1 MPVLSING
9 AMSARAYGIFGMLSG
24 GVVIDGTL
32 AIFALGYNGTA
43 AVTTRNKYTYSG
55 DVVSSATVAT
65 AASYAGSATGN
76 SVEGIFALGYNA
88 LTTRDKYTYSGD
100 VVSSAT
106 AASSASVIGSAT
118 GNSVE
123 GIFALGYN
131 GTVALTARDKY
142 TYSGD
147 VVSSATAAS
156 TASYYGSA
164 ASNGCVGVNM

>member
-55 DVVSSATVAT
+55 DVVSSAT
-65 AASYAGSATGN
+65 
-76 SVEGIFALGYNA
+76 
-88 LTTRDKYTYSGD
+88 
-100 VVSSAT
+100 
-106 AASSASVIGSAT
+106 AASSASYA
-118 GNSVE
+118 
-123 GIFALGYN
+123 
-131 GTVALTARDKY
+131 
-142 TYSGD
+142 
-147 VVSSATAAS
+147 
-156 TASYYGSA
+156 GSA